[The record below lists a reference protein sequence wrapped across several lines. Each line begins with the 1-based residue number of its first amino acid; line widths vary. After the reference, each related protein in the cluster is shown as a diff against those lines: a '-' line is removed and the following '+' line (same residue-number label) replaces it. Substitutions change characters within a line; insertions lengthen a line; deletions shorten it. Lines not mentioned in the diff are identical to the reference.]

1 MTAPKRLR
9 AIKDRRST
17 WARRHRELASAFE
30 ADLGPDLSA
39 ADRSFADHCA
49 TVALDCEPLK
59 VRQLNGEAVGPPGLL
74 VVGFFFGCGRVL
86 VAQMNTKPAAA
97 AVTAAVTAAAVATA
111 VTAAVTAAAVAAA
124 AAAVTAAAAAVA
136 AAATAAAVT
145 AAPTAAAVTEID

>member
-97 AVTAAVTAAAVATA
+97 AVTAAVTAAAV
-111 VTAAVTAAAVAAA
+111 
-124 AAAVTAAAAAVA
+124 
-136 AAATAAAVT
+136 
-145 AAPTAAAVTEID
+145 TEID